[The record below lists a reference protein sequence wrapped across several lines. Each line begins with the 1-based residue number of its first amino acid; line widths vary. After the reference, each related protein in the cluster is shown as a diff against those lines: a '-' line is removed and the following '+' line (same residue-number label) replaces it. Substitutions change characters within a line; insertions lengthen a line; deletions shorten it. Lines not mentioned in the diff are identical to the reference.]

1 MYLFLS
7 QYHALLSAI
16 HQVLKSDRM
25 VPPLHSFSKLLW
37 LFLFLFCCFSVAKL
51 CLTLCD
57 PMEWQHARL
66 LCPPLSTRVCW
77 NSCPLTWWCY
87 LTISSSVIPFSSCPQ
102 SFPASVSFP
111 MSQLFSSVG
120 QNIAASASASVLPMK
135 IQGWFPCSF
144 TFPYIFSNRL
154 FYIYKISLLAFW

>member
-1 MYLFLS
+1 
-7 QYHALLSAI
+7 
-16 HQVLKSDRM
+16 M

-87 LTISSSVIPFSSCPQ
+87 LTVSFCTSLFSFSVFPSIGIFSRELALPSRWPKYWSFSFSISPSSEDSGLISFRMDRFCMQSKGLSRVFSSTTMLKHH
-102 SFPASVSFP
+102 FFGA
-111 MSQLFSSVG
+111 
-120 QNIAASASASVLPMK
+120 
-135 IQGWFPCSF
+135 
-144 TFPYIFSNRL
+144 
-154 FYIYKISLLAFW
+154 